1 MPNDDVEL
9 MKLSLQALDDMLM
22 DDSLMPV
29 HFAQLRVIRSHL
41 SRIDIRPPYVPR
53 SQRVLGWKT
62 VREALED
69 QAEDRGEL
77 APGDRLTEC
86 RPSKTSE

>member
-41 SRIDIRPPYVPR
+41 EKVSTPTTLAKLAEQWDAECATFTRG
-53 SQRVLGWKT
+53 RVGDP
-62 VREALED
+62 EHED
-69 QAEDRGEL
+69 AVDH
-77 APGDRLTEC
+77 PGL
-86 RPSKTSE
+86 KTSE